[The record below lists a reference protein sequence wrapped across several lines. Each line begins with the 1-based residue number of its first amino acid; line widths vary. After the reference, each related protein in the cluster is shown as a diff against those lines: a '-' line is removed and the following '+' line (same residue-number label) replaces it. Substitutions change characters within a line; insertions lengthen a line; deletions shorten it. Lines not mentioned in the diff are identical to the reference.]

1 MGYQNVLVTVAV
13 APDSHRLVEK
23 AVSIV
28 RPYAG
33 NITLLS
39 TLANPEM
46 YNNFAG
52 PMLGD
57 LRTLM
62 EEETRLFMEELRQ
75 HAGYPIAD
83 MLIVH
88 GELGDS
94 LEYASRSRPF
104 DLLLC
109 GNHRDGMMNKVSC
122 SAARFINIS
131 HIDVLIVPL

>member
-13 APDSHRLVEK
+13 APDSHRTVEK

-28 RPYAG
+28 RPHAG

-75 HAGYPIAD
+75 RAGYPIAD

-94 LEYASRSRPF
+94 TEYASRSRRST
-104 DLLLC
+104 C
-109 GNHRDGMMNKVSC
+109 C
-122 SAARFINIS
+122 CAAIIAT
-131 HIDVLIVPL
+131 V

>member
-28 RPYAG
+28 RPHAG

-75 HAGYPIAD
+75 RAGYPIAD

-94 LEYASRSRPF
+94 TEYASRSRPF